1 MSRPPSLRQP
11 RTPLGRP
18 SRADR
23 SSGTMDFDTIKA
35 QTRVTFFRSGGPGG
49 QHRNKVETAVRL
61 VHGPTGLTV
70 VAADERS
77 QRRNLTVAFDRL
89 RKKLID
95 RYTVSRPRIATR
107 TPAAIRQARLESKHR
122 QAKKKVLRRRVEDA

>member
-1 MSRPPSLRQP
+1 M
-11 RTPLGRP
+11 G
-18 SRADR
+18 
-23 SSGTMDFDTIKA
+23 FDTIKA

-89 RKKLID
+89 RKKLIA
-95 RYTVSRPRIATR
+95 RYTVSRPRIPTR
-107 TPAAIRQARLESKHR
+107 TPAAIRQARLDSKHR
-122 QAKKKVLRRRVEDA
+122 QAKKKTLRRRVEDA

>member
-1 MSRPPSLRQP
+1 MPPPPSSRQP
-11 RTPLGRP
+11 RIPVGRL

-23 SSGTMDFDTIKA
+23 SSGTTDLDTIKA

-77 QRRNLTVAFDRL
+77 QRQNLAVAFDRL
-89 RKKLID
+89 RRKLIA
-95 RYTVSRPRIATR
+95 RFATPRPRIPTR

-122 QAKKKVLRRRVEDA
+122 QAKKKTLRRRVEDA

>member
-1 MSRPPSLRQP
+1 MPRPPFSRQP
-11 RTPLGRP
+11 RTTLGRS
-18 SRADR
+18 SRAER
-23 SSGTMDFDTIKA
+23 SSSTMDFDTIKA

-89 RKKLID
+89 RRKLIARD
-95 RYTVSRPRIATR
+95 AVPRPRIPTR
-107 TPAAIRQARLESKHR
+107 TPAAVRQARLESKHR
-122 QAKKKVLRRRVEDA
+122 QARKKILRRRIEDA